1 MYRLYWFPGSAA
13 LAPHALLEEIGAPY
27 ELAPVRTDAAGDVA
41 DDDYARVNPQRLVP
55 ALAEGG
61 FVMTESAAIV
71 MHLCDRH
78 PEAKLAPAPG
88 SAERALWYQWL
99 LHLSN
104 TLQPAFMAFYH
115 AHRYGEGVD
124 GAAAAKANAEARLE
138 GYFRRIE
145 AELAERPFLLASGF
159 SAADLYLFMLTR
171 WGRNLAKPAWD
182 LPALRRHFQATGGR
196 PALRRVLAQQALEPG
211 PLLA

>member
-13 LAPHALLEEIGAPY
+13 MAPHALLEELGAPY
-27 ELAPVRTDAAGDVA
+27 ELVRVRTDGDDVA
-41 DDDYARVNPQRLVP
+41 DDEYARINPQRLVP
-55 ALAEGG
+55 ALAEGD
-61 FVMTESAAIV
+61 FVVTESAAIV

-78 PEAKLAPAPG
+78 PEAGLAPAVG
-88 SAERALWYQWL
+88 SPERALWYQWL

-115 AHRYGEGVD
+115 SHRYGEGPA
-124 GAAAAKANAEARLE
+124 GEAAAKANAEARLE
-138 GYFRRIE
+138 GYFRRIDG
-145 AELAERPFLLASGF
+145 ELAGRPFLLRSGF
-159 SAADLYLFMLTR
+159 SAADLFLFMLTR

-182 LPALRRHFQATGGR
+182 MPGLARHFKATGAR
-196 PALRRVLAQQALEPG
+196 PAVRRMLAQQGLEPG